1 MSRIYVRSLSDYNN
15 GHLHGD
21 WIDLEGLDEI
31 EVQDAINVILRG
43 SRYPNVTYTCHT
55 CDGDSAVRAAV
66 ELARKGTHTPHCD
79 CNGTGVIPSAEEWA
93 IHDYEDMTDMGE
105 NPSIAELVET
115 ARLLEEH
122 GDAWRAYVEH
132 VGSHYATESGFED
145 AQAGSADS
153 ELAWV
158 ENFLEETG
166 VLGEMPENLRNYFD
180 TEAYLRDMKLGGDVG
195 FEEVDGT
202 VYAFWN
208 H

>member
-31 EVQDAINVILRG
+31 EVQDAINAILRT
-43 SRYPNVTYTCHT
+43 SRYPNVRYTCAE
-55 CDGDSAVRAAV
+55 CNGI
-66 ELARKGTHTPHCD
+66 GTRLVASCVSSEREPCPHCD
-79 CNGTGVIPSAEEWA
+79 GGTYASAEEWA

-145 AQAGSADS
+145 AQAGEARS
-153 ELAWV
+153 ELEWV
-158 ENFLEETG
+158 ERYLEDSGTLSG
-166 VLGEMPENLRNYFD
+166 IPENLRNYFD
-180 TEAYLRDMKLGGDVG
+180 AEAFLRDMKRGGDVA
-195 FEEVDGT
+195 FEELDGT